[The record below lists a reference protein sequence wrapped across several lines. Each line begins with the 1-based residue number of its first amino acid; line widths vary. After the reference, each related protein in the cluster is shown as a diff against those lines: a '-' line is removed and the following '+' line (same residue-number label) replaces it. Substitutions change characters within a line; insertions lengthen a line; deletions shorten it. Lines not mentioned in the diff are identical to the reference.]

1 MARPFVVHCKHDRH
15 DVYIG
20 RPSKSGNP
28 FVVGRDGDRA
38 EVLARYERWLAD
50 QPELLDSLGE
60 LAGKTLWLLVRAA
73 GLSRRGPRAPRGR
86 GGDRER
92 PRRRRSAD
100 DGGVAEA
107 EVYVYDQAFERLDGF
122 ESGER
127 AARGGRLGVWG
138 ASAGTVTVRAD
149 RAG

>member
-1 MARPFVVHCKHDRH
+1 MAHPLVVHCKHDRH

-28 FVVGRDGDRA
+28 FEIGRDGGRA
-38 EVLARYERWLAD
+38 EVLARYERWLTD

-86 GGDRER
+86 GGIV
-92 PRRRRSAD
+92 SAHGD
-100 DGGVAEA
+100 VAPQMTAGVAEA
-107 EVYVYDQAFERLDGF
+107 EVYV
-122 ESGER
+122 
-127 AARGGRLGVWG
+127 
-138 ASAGTVTVRAD
+138 
-149 RAG
+149 